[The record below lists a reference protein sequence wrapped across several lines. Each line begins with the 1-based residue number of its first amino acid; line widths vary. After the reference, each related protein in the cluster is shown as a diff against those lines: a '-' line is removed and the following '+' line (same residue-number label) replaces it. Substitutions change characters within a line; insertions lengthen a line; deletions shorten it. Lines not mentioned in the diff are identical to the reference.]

1 MTPKQINY
9 ENQGKTIIKALA
21 KRNMTGHYFHTS
33 LEAVGFINSFIA
45 EQSTVS
51 WGGSMTLNEIG
62 LLERLQQRDLN
73 LLDRSKAKTADEI
86 GDIYRKAFS
95 ADYYLMST
103 NAITMDGKLINIDG
117 NGNRVASL
125 IFGPKQVL
133 VVAGMNKIA
142 LDEAAGIQRVHNIAS
157 PANTVRLNCKTP
169 CSTNGQCYDCLVEDC
184 ICCQTVITRKSRHN
198 NRIHVILIGEELGY

>member
-1 MTPKQINY
+1 MTPKQITY

-33 LEAVGFINSFIA
+33 KEATEFIDSFIK
-45 EQSTVS
+45 ENSTVS

-62 LLERLQQRDLN
+62 LLAQLKNRDLN
-73 LLDRSKAKTADEI
+73 LLDRSTATTPEEI
-86 GDIYRKAFS
+86 GIIYRKAFS

-103 NAITMDGKLINIDG
+103 NAITMDGKLVNIDG

-125 IFGPKQVL
+125 IFGPSQVL

-142 LDEAAGIQRVHNIAS
+142 LNEAAGIERVHNIAS
-157 PANTVRLNCKTP
+157 PPNTVRLNCKTP
-169 CSTNGQCYDCLVEDC
+169 CSTNGQCYDCLVDDC
-184 ICCQTVITRKSRHN
+184 ICCQTVITRKSRHKD
-198 NRIHVILIGEELGY
+198 RIHVILIGEELGY

>member
-33 LEAVGFINSFIA
+33 LEAVGFINSIIA

>member
-9 ENQGKTIIKALA
+9 ENQAKTIIKALA
-21 KRNMTGHYFHTS
+21 KRNMTGHYYHTS
-33 LEAVGFINSFIA
+33 KEATEFINSFIQ

-62 LLERLQQRDLN
+62 LLDQLQQRDLN
-73 LLDRSKAKTADEI
+73 LLDRAKATSGVEI
-86 GDIYRKAFS
+86 GEIYRKAFS

-117 NGNRVASL
+117 NGNRVAAL
-125 IFGPKQVL
+125 IFGPQQVL
-133 VVAGMNKIA
+133 VIAGMNKIA
-142 LDEAAGIQRVHNIAS
+142 LNESAGIERVHNVAS

-169 CSTNGQCYDCLVEDC
+169 CSTNGQCYDCLVDDC
-184 ICCQTVITRKSRHN
+184 ICCQTVITRKSRHK

>member
-1 MTPKQINY
+1 MTPKQITY

-33 LEAVGFINSFIA
+33 VEALEFINSFIQ
-45 EQSTVS
+45 EKSTVS

-62 LLERLQQRDLN
+62 LLDHLKKRELN
-73 LLDRSKAKTADEI
+73 LLDRATATSPEEI
-86 GDIYRKAFS
+86 GKIYREAFS

-103 NAITMDGKLINIDG
+103 NAITMDGKLVNIDG
-117 NGNRVASL
+117 NGNRVAAL

-133 VVAGMNKIA
+133 VITGMNKIS
-142 LDEAAGIQRVHNIAS
+142 LDEAAGIQRVHNVAS
-157 PANTVRLNCKTP
+157 PANTVRLNSKTP
-169 CSTNGQCYDCLVEDC
+169 CSTNGQCYDCLVDDC

-198 NRIHVILIGEELGY
+198 DRIHVILIGEELGY